1 MLTPQERF
9 NATDEPVDT
18 GRLAVVSLADVE
30 PERVQWLW
38 PGRIPLAKLSVIAGI
53 QGLGKSFLTL
63 DMASRISNGTPWPD
77 SRDDYNEAGNVILLS
92 AEDALA
98 DTVRPRLDSCKANL
112 ARIDAVEGTHNVDHD
127 GQRSFNLQQDIYLLS
142 ELVEKTDGVR
152 LIVFDPI
159 DSYLG
164 PNVNPNRGNDIR
176 RVLGPLA
183 ELAKSSGAA
192 VVAVAHLN
200 KSPNT
205 NALFRVCGSIAYT
218 TVARAAWLVA
228 EDPGEPD
235 RRFFLK
241 LKFNLAKAE
250 PNLAF
255 TINQGRVNWCDG
267 YVDETADEVL
277 GERGKGDDETQSKIS
292 EAGEFLQEV
301 LSKGEQKVV
310 DVQNQASELGIAKST
325 LKRARARIGVKYRT
339 IWGGNCTI
347 GYLSLDRVD
356 HESLNDTYGP
366 DGPHGPHDRV
376 DHVDQLDHIKDIRG
390 PMVQTPSLPEQPSS
404 RRETTPNGC
413 VDDATLARD
422 RSEPGPR

>member
-1 MLTPQERF
+1 MNANERF
-9 NATDEPVDT
+9 NEPAENADT

-30 PERVQWLW
+30 PQRVEWLW
-38 PGRIPLAKLSVIAGI
+38 PGRIPLGKLSLIAGI

-77 SRDDYNEAGNVILLS
+77 ALDDHNPQGNVILLS

-98 DTVRPRLDSCKANL
+98 DTVRPRLDWAKANVD
-112 ARIDAVEGTHNVDHD
+112 RIKAIEGVAEVDHT
-127 GQRSFNLQQDIYLLS
+127 GQRSFDLQRDIYLLS
-142 ELVEKTDGVR
+142 EAVEEIGDVR

-164 PNVNPNRGNDIR
+164 QNINPNRGNDIR

-183 ELAKSSGAA
+183 ELAEHSGAA

-218 TVARAAWLVA
+218 TVARAAWLIA

-241 LKFNLAKAE
+241 LKFNLAQAE

-255 TINQGRVNWCDG
+255 TITNGAVNWYDG
-267 YVDETADEVL
+267 YVDVTADEVM
-277 GERGKGDDETQSKIS
+277 GERRNDDDEGPSKIAEAMDFLKEALS
-292 EAGEFLQEV
+292 NGQQKAADVQKWAGE
-301 LSKGEQKVV
+301 
-310 DVQNQASELGIAKST
+310 NGIAKST
-325 LKRARARIGVKYRT
+325 LKRARAKLGVKHHA
-339 IWGGNCTI
+339 IWGGQRQI
-347 GYLSLDRVD
+347 WYWSLDQVD
-356 HESLNDTYGP
+356 QEPLTETHGTDGP
-366 DGPHGPHDRV
+366 DGP
-376 DHVDQLDHIKDIRG
+376 VDQLDHVYQLDHRESIRD
-390 PMVQTPSLPEQPSS
+390 PLVTLPSELGNE
-404 RRETTPNGC
+404 GC
-413 VDDATLARD
+413 DQ
-422 RSEPGPR
+422 